1 MPPQLLHSSNVAV
14 KLLVRI
20 GKGLQHVMLEM
31 IMSVISVLVLIL
43 YLLSSQTP
51 VLVLIFDT

>member
-1 MPPQLLHSSNVAV
+1 MPPQLLHTSNVAV

-20 GKGLQHVMLEM
+20 GKGLQHV
-31 IMSVISVLVLIL
+31 MSVISVLVLIL

>member
-51 VLVLIFDT
+51 VQVLIFDT